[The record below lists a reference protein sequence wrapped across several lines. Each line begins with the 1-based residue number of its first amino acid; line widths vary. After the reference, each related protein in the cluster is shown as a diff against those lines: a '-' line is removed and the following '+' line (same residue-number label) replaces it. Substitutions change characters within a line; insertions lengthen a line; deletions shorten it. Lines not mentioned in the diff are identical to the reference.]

1 MCGPRERYGE
11 SSFGGG
17 VTLPAGA
24 GVGAGV
30 AGVGFAAT
38 AGMVLTRL
46 RRLRDFPPSKTM
58 RPYSATRARL
68 VFTPFCIS
76 KSAMAA

>member
-17 VTLPAGA
+17 GTLPAEA
-24 GVGAGV
+24 VVGAGV

-38 AGMVLTRL
+38 TGTL
-46 RRLRDFPPSKTM
+46 
-58 RPYSATRARL
+58 
-68 VFTPFCIS
+68 
-76 KSAMAA
+76 

>member
-17 VTLPAGA
+17 VTLPASA
-24 GVGAGV
+24 TVGAGV

-38 AGMVLTRL
+38 AGAL
-46 RRLRDFPPSKTM
+46 
-58 RPYSATRARL
+58 
-68 VFTPFCIS
+68 
-76 KSAMAA
+76 